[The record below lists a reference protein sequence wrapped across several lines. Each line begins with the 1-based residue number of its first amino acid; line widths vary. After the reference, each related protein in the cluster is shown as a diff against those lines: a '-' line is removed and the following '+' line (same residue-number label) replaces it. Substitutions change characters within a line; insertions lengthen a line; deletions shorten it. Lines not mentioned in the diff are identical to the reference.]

1 MTTTTGRLAGK
12 VALITGTGGGQG
24 RIAALR
30 FAAEGAIVIG
40 CDVTADGQDETIALV
55 QQAGGAMH
63 GTRGAVDLA
72 TSATATAWVRDAV
85 AEHGRIDI
93 LYNNASAARFAP
105 IAAMTDDDWHF
116 TLRNE
121 LDLVFFVSRAA
132 WPHLSRPGGVVINVG
147 STAGWAGSPG
157 AGTLAHNAT
166 KGAVIAMTRQLAVE
180 GAPDGI
186 RAVSLSPGFVR
197 TPGTAA
203 FLENP
208 DIRAKLTA
216 RIPLGR
222 PGEPEEIV
230 ATALFLASDEA
241 SFLTGT
247 DILVDGGSRA
257 V

>member
-1 MTTTTGRLAGK
+1 MGRLAGK
-12 VALITGTGGGQG
+12 IALISGTGGGQG
-24 RIAALR
+24 RAAALR
-30 FAAEGAIVIG
+30 FAAEGAVVVG
-40 CDVTADGQDETIALV
+40 CDISAEPQRDTVAMVRA
-55 QQAGGAMH
+55 AGGTMT
-63 GTRGAVDLA
+63 GPEEGFDLA
-72 TSATATAWVRDAV
+72 TSAGANAWVAQAM

-93 LYNNASAARFAP
+93 LYNNASSAKFAP
-105 IAAMTDDDWHF
+105 VERMTDEDWHF

-121 LDLVFFVSRAA
+121 IDIVFFPTRAA

-166 KGAVIAMTRQLAVE
+166 KGAVIAMTRQLAIE
-180 GAPDGI
+180 GAPNGI

-203 FLENP
+203 FLENS

-230 ATALFLASDEA
+230 AAAVFIASDEA

-247 DILVDGGSRA
+247 DLVVDGGSLA
-257 V
+257 I

>member
-1 MTTTTGRLAGK
+1 MTGRLAGK
-12 VALITGTGGGQG
+12 IALISGTGGGQG
-24 RIAALR
+24 RAAALR
-30 FAAEGAIVIG
+30 FAAEGAIVHG
-40 CDVTADGQDETIALV
+40 CDVSAERQAETAELV
-55 QQAGGAMH
+55 RRNGGLMTGGEEAI
-63 GTRGAVDLA
+63 DLA
-72 TSATATAWVRDAV
+72 TSAGANGWIEAAV
-85 AEHGRIDI
+85 AAHGRIDI
-93 LYNNASAARFAP
+93 LYNNASASRFAP
-105 IAAMTDDDWHF
+105 IERMTDEDWHF

-121 LDLVFFVSRAA
+121 IDIVFFPTRAA
-132 WPHLSRPGGVVINVG
+132 WPHLARPGGVIINVG

-166 KGAVIAMTRQLAVE
+166 KGAVIAMTRQLALE

-203 FLENP
+203 FLENQE
-208 DIRAKLTA
+208 IRAKLTA

-230 ATALFLASDEA
+230 AAAVFIASDEA

-247 DILVDGGSRA
+247 DLVVDGGSLA

>member
-1 MTTTTGRLAGK
+1 MAGRLSGK
-12 VALITGTGGGQG
+12 IALISGTGGGQG
-24 RIAALR
+24 RAAALR
-30 FAAEGAIVIG
+30 FAAEGAIVVG
-40 CDVTADGQDETIALV
+40 CDISADGQHETIELV
-55 QQAGGAMH
+55 RKAGGTMT
-63 GTRGAVDLA
+63 GTEGAVDLA
-72 TSATATAWVRDAV
+72 SSAGANAWIEAAV

-93 LYNNASAARFAP
+93 LYNNASSSRFAP
-105 IAAMTDDDWHF
+105 IEKMTDEDWHF

-121 LDLVFFVSRAA
+121 IDIVFFPTRAA
-132 WPHLSRPGGVVINVG
+132 WPHLSRPGGVIINIG

-166 KGAVIAMTRQLAVE
+166 KGAVIAMTRQLALE
-180 GAPDGI
+180 GAPHGI

-230 ATALFLASDEA
+230 AAALFIASDEA

-247 DILVDGGSRA
+247 DIVVDGGSLA

>member
-1 MTTTTGRLAGK
+1 MARLAGK
-12 VALITGTGGGQG
+12 VALISGTGGGQG
-24 RIAALR
+24 RAAALR
-30 FAAEGAIVIG
+30 FAAEGAIVVG
-40 CDVTADGQDETIALV
+40 CDISGENQRETMAQVHATGGIMTGPSDSADIACST
-55 QQAGGAMH
+55 GAN
-63 GTRGAVDLA
+63 AWIESALA
-72 TSATATAWVRDAV
+72 D
-85 AEHGRIDI
+85 HGRIDI
-93 LYNNASAARFAP
+93 LYNNASASKFAP
-105 IAAMTDDDWHF
+105 VERMTDEDWHF

-121 LDLVFFVSRAA
+121 IDIVFFPTRAA

-166 KGAVIAMTRQLAVE
+166 KGAVIAMTRQLALE
-180 GAPDGI
+180 GAPHGI

-197 TPGTAA
+197 TPGTAP

-208 DIRAKLTA
+208 DIRAKLLA

-230 ATALFLASDEA
+230 AAAVFIASDEA

-247 DILVDGGSRA
+247 DIVVDGGSLA
-257 V
+257 I

>member
-1 MTTTTGRLAGK
+1 MAGRLAGK
-12 VALITGTGGGQG
+12 IALITGTGGGQG
-24 RIAALR
+24 RAAALR
-30 FAAEGAIVIG
+30 FAAEGAMVVG
-40 CDVTADGQDETIALV
+40 CDIGAEGQAETIEMV
-55 QQAGGAMH
+55 RSAGGTMT
-63 GTRGAVDLA
+63 GTTGRVDLS
-72 TSATATAWVRDAV
+72 TSSGANTWIQSAV
-85 AEHGRIDI
+85 ADHGRIDI

-105 IAAMTDDDWHF
+105 IDRMTDEDWHF

-121 LDLVFFVSRAA
+121 LDIVFFATRAA
-132 WPHLSRPGGVVINVG
+132 WPHLARPGGVIINVG

-166 KGAVIAMTRQLAVE
+166 KGAVIAMTRQLALE
-180 GAPDGI
+180 GAPHGI

-208 DIRAKLTA
+208 AIRAALTA

-230 ATALFLASDEA
+230 AAAVFIASGEA

-247 DILVDGGSRA
+247 DIVVDGGSLA
-257 V
+257 I

>member
-1 MTTTTGRLAGK
+1 MTGRLAGK
-12 VALITGTGGGQG
+12 VALISGTGGGQG
-24 RIAALR
+24 RAAALR
-30 FAAEGAIVIG
+30 FAAEGAIVVG
-40 CDVTADGQDETIALV
+40 CDLS
-55 QQAGGAMH
+55 AGGQCETMAQVRAAG
-63 GTRGAVDLA
+63 GTMTGPEGPTDLA
-72 TSATATAWVRDAV
+72 SASGAGRWIADAV

-105 IAAMTDDDWHF
+105 IDRMTDEDWHF

-121 LDLVFFVSRAA
+121 LDIVFFSTRAA
-132 WPHLSRPGGVVINVG
+132 WPHLTRPGGVVINVG

-166 KGAVIAMTRQLAVE
+166 KGAVIAMTRQLAIE
-180 GAPDGI
+180 GAPLGI

-230 ATALFLASDEA
+230 AAAVFLASDEA

-247 DILVDGGSRA
+247 DLVVDGGSLA